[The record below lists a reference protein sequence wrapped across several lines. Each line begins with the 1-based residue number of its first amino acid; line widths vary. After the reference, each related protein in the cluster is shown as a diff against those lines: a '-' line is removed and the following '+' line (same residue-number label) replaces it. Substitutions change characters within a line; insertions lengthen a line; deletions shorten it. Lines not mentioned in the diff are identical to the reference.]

1 MLMSYTATY
10 ETADLDDIIIDM
22 ISMVFAVI
30 VANIEILVDLI
41 ILTIIATRGKAILNM
56 ALGFIR

>member
-1 MLMSYTATY
+1 MSYTATY